1 MFTYNLPDKY
11 LKINA
16 AALKWLACITMFI
29 DHAALMILYHRVLI
43 PNVPIVAGTQL
54 EMIYHLY
61 RILRGIGR
69 IAFPIYCFFIVE
81 GYLHTRNV
89 KKYAVRLLLFGIIS
103 EIPFNLL
110 VTMQFRSLEYQNVY
124 FTLLIGLLLIW
135 GWDFLNNRKMEILQI
150 GLAVLACCAAEFLKT
165 DYGWQGPALIL
176 FFYLMNKWRVPQ
188 CVLGSAILYNEFP
201 WVLLGYIPMLFYN
214 GERGRQPKYFFY
226 VFYPAHLI
234 LLYLIAIN
242 IHYSV

>member
-1 MFTYNLPDKY
+1 M
-11 LKINA
+11 
-16 AALKWLACITMFI
+16 
-29 DHAALMILYHRVLI
+29 
-43 PNVPIVAGTQL
+43 
-54 EMIYHLY
+54 
-61 RILRGIGR
+61 
-69 IAFPIYCFFIVE
+69 
-81 GYLHTRNV
+81 